1 VDEDIMIRVM
11 REMGKRGGKRS
22 LETMTAKQRRERA
35 RLAGIASGKARA
47 AKAKAKRKAAKGK
60 KD

>member
-1 VDEDIMIRVM
+1 MIRVM